1 MGWITRK
8 EKDKGSYI
16 ARYRD
21 PAGRERSKSFRTK
34 GEARSFLNAAEDAKR
49 RGEWSDPAG
58 AKIRFEEFAGEY
70 VPTLSHL
77 RPGTLMKLEGH
88 LRNHILP
95 FFDRTPLGAIRP
107 ADVRAW
113 IARLQDDGLAAGTIG
128 GVYRTFSKIMKT
140 AVIDRLISRSPCVGI
155 DLPKQASHEEMKFL
169 EPAQV
174 EALADAIEPR
184 FRALIFMAAYTGMRW
199 GELAALRMRRVNLLK
214 GTVEVVESLSEIN
227 GHIHIQPPKTGKLR
241 TLSLPRSLSEMIGE
255 HIGPYPSKDGFVFS
269 SPEGKPLRRNFYNR
283 HYLPALVRSGLDP
296 DLCLCINRKC
306 GKRHRPLF
314 RFHDLRHTCAA
325 LLIAQGAHPKEIQ
338 ERLGHSTITLTF
350 DRYGHLFPSLD
361 ERLRE
366 GLDKM
371 IRTAFHLG
379 YR

>member
-8 EKDKGSYI
+8 NDKGSYV

-21 PAGRERSKSFRTK
+21 PAGRERSRSFRTK
-34 GEARSFLNAAEDAKR
+34 AEARSFLNSVENAKQ

-58 AKIRFEEFAGEY
+58 AKVRFEDFAAEY
-70 VPTLSHL
+70 VATLSHL
-77 RPGTLMKLEGH
+77 RPGSLMKLEGH

-113 IARLQDDGLAAGTIG
+113 VAHLQDDGLAAATIV

-140 AVIDRLISRSPCVGI
+140 AVIDGYIGRSPCIGI
-155 DLPKQASHEEMKFL
+155 DLPKQTSHEEMRFL
-169 EPAQV
+169 EPAQI
-174 EALADAIEPR
+174 EALAEAIEPR
-184 FRALIFMAAYTGMRW
+184 FSALVFTAAYTGMRW
-199 GELAALRMRRVNLLK
+199 GELAALRVQRLNLLK
-214 GTVEVVESLSEIN
+214 GTVEVAESLSEIN
-227 GHIHIQPPKTGKLR
+227 GHIHIQPPKTGKPR
-241 TLSLPRSLSEMIGE
+241 TISLPRSLSEMIGK
-255 HIGPYPSKDGFVFS
+255 HLGHYPSEDGFVFT
-269 SPEGKPLRRNFYNR
+269 SPEGKPLRRNFYKR
-283 HYLPALVRSGLDP
+283 HFLPALVKSGLDI
-296 DLCLCINRKC
+296 DLCLCTKRRTCNR
-306 GKRHRPLF
+306 RHRPLY

-361 ERLRE
+361 ERLRD
-366 GLDKM
+366 GLDKI
-371 IRTAFHLG
+371 IRTGRFT
-379 YR
+379 